1 MSNVRHRKRSK
12 QNYRQPK
19 PNRQVPLQLQLEDE
33 PMSEERPPPK
43 KMPIIKNQGQRVKVL
58 RGGNIE
64 DDWNKFTNEFTNPD
78 SLLNQTDDKIR
89 DELNRWGDELGNVFD
104 PNKNGLKEIFED
116 FSREVGRTF
125 IEIADEVKEGLDPN
139 LNGVNDAF
147 IKFGNDFNGAF
158 ESIGRDILKKL
169 EEGWEAYSNVF
180 KPLGELLVDF
190 ADKEWWEKTMKDPE
204 TYFFLAQ
211 CIISCSAVFLGP
223 AGVALASGVV
233 AATRMITKAAMGQ
246 DVEYSDLIEMALCL
260 LPTGKIAVGAAQ
272 KNATSFSGMVMNGVY
287 TSLNG
292 VRSADPNAKIRAA
305 GQGLCGLVAAGQE
318 YNIIPPVNSQAS
330 VNMLYRVAAPAL
342 RGLRSDDPEMYKV
355 YVKVYERDKQ
365 YDGQESFE
373 VEEND
378 MTNPLPDI
386 QVTTMVK
393 DPSKPQ
399 EDYVEFPPLPAGLN
413 YTVGPVKAGI
423 RAGKYLPV
431 IKKRDATKPET
442 KTVKQYGKKKVTKYR
457 DKYSLLNS
465 YTIKEV
471 AFDRE
476 FDQKAIATARER
488 EKVALK
494 NIAMWKAQEDKKR
507 ATLREEREDPTQDIP
522 LDKIEFTDIKS
533 GKVYNLTRPTRPDMN
548 APMKV
553 GNVSAYKLPSV
564 AGYNV
569 GDFVARSADM
579 KLMPPIGS
587 ETDWAKDP
595 KARYFRCIV
604 SYPKGTTGVNLP
616 DVPNGP
622 ALGNKPAKTGET
634 FEIMSQKPLTGG
646 KWIEVL
652 KEEADAANTAGNN
665 ATFSNPMEEYQAKVA
680 EYRAAYAAK
689 LANDRLFSQLSRDK
703 AIVADRVSKDFPV
716 TSYEDGKDW
725 IEGIV
730 NNEVKACTDDLK
742 TRRSEAEVKDMFGT
756 VDTVTLKIDYIKKYH
771 ETYRNNYAMGPN
783 YFETP
788 AAAEAFYLANP
799 DLDPRKD
806 ITKKKVTINNKDEN
820 IQELLNRLNEAES
833 KFDESTLFREDPNIG
848 FLSSSGQDSLAVR
861 ASEGRLAQY
870 VPNPADGGKT
880 VITEYRS
887 DFTDKQRQ
895 IYREKFYDLTGFDE
909 ELKDP
914 NWPSPADMD
923 ALEYVALLASGLK
936 DVGSRGNNLDE
947 SFFKKERTLKD
958 TFKVED
964 VVTSKGADF
973 LPFTFD
979 TYKQYVTNPYKQL
992 ALHMKS
998 IMEPS
1003 MNFDPKEQH
1012 FCYNPAEHKNYLKIG
1027 YQTCFFSKGIKQVLP
1042 EGKCKSWRELKEKT
1056 KNILMAEYTYED
1068 EGANIATYADR
1079 SAAEQAMFGTSPAV
1093 KEADWRAN
1101 FTEFCE
1107 WAKFKGRAFPNDVI
1121 ATTKALHSEEILD
1134 PEVAGF
1140 RTWKDT
1146 DVPIYNAESQ
1156 QLTIPA
1162 ATKEHNAGQGYFRIE
1177 TKGKKPPNTVFQHDP
1192 AMFKQYGYEEIKIG
1206 IPNSTMNIYY
1216 PAFMQAFNE
1225 NARSINTTA
1234 KLAPDVN
1241 GTWKQ
1246 LADAIIDGQRK
1257 EIQQKGSDPTKIAE
1271 VRNTLGL
1278 LQKIEDSYVEKLTA
1292 RVKAD
1297 FMAKPPGKIGSV
1309 TKRIDPWDTYKGL
1322 SLADKSVIQVS
1333 DVDKKSVEAF
1343 QRGALILAGRD
1354 PNFFEEYSNNGLN
1367 YVIDKYL
1374 ALCEIMD
1381 RVDPGKNYAGEA
1393 RARYDTYKAETL
1405 KNREHQEKIRSEFIQ
1420 EKQDLIAVETKRSE
1434 YKVAME
1440 LKLKEEESKKLQW
1453 QTKNQDRIKE
1463 LIRTLNEGYK
1473 YKKEYV
1479 TENGQRT
1486 LKFSLLPEYDP
1497 VVLKAKA
1504 DAEKKAE
1511 ELRLAAEAEKVRLDA
1526 EKAEQSRL
1534 AGIAIDEQRKKEEE
1548 ERKKREE
1555 ATLSEFQRMTD
1566 PVYIAEQ
1573 NKLPSFPENF
1583 LPGTYDRAVVI
1594 NGVFKAHHPIIVSRT
1609 GTATTTKTINGVEKV
1624 VPKENSIVP
1633 TVNPGV
1639 ETVKIISKQGEQ
1651 GHPKPIN
1658 LQYAND
1664 VKALEDADAA
1674 AKAAEDLQFTKK
1686 RWPENF
1692 PDGEYDRMIKYQT
1705 VKTDWFQP
1713 ILPNSFD
1720 KGPVMARIKIKNGAI
1735 ETIDGG
1741 RFNTLGSDMFGP
1753 VLLLSNPG
1761 EEGHPHERVMRYDL
1775 KQGETND
1782 YNWNPNVAPPPPPP
1796 PPPPPANPKIFPYD
1810 YPNGVYKRDYQWK
1823 SKFPSPNGTYQ
1834 QGVSSNYFQV
1844 MNGQILPQSM
1854 NTGNFEYKIPSV
1866 EGEKGH
1872 PITRPY
1878 TIGSTKPSGAGA
1890 GFREPSY
1897 KRRKLNRK

>member
-12 QNYRQPK
+12 PNYRQPK
-19 PNRQVPLQLQLEDE
+19 PNRQVPLQVPLQLQLEDE
-33 PMSEERPPPK
+33 PMSEERPPPT
-43 KMPIIKNQGQRVKVL
+43 KMPTIKNQGHKVKVL

-116 FSREVGRTF
+116 FSRDVGRTF
-125 IEIADEVKEGLDPN
+125 IDIADEVKEGLDPN

-147 IKFGNDFNGAF
+147 MKFGDDFNGAF
-158 ESIGRDILKKL
+158 ESIGRDILNKL

-180 KPLGELLVDF
+180 KPLGELLVDL

-233 AATRMITKAAMGQ
+233 SATRMITKAAMGQ
-246 DVEYSDLIEMALCL
+246 DIEYTDLIEMALCL
-260 LPTGKIAVGAAQ
+260 LPTGKITVGAAQ

-330 VNMLYRVAAPAL
+330 VNMLYRVTEPAL
-342 RGLRSDDPEMYKV
+342 RALRSDDPEMYKV
-355 YVKVYERDKQ
+355 YVKVYERDRQ
-365 YDGQESFE
+365 YDGREEYQ
-373 VEEND
+373 VEESD
-378 MTNPLPDI
+378 MSKPLPDI

-399 EDYVEFPPLPAGLN
+399 EEYVEFPPLPAGLN
-413 YTVGPVKAGI
+413 YTVEPVKAGI
-423 RAGKYLPV
+423 RAGKYIPV

-457 DKYSLLNS
+457 DKYSVLNS
-465 YTIKEV
+465 YTIREV
-471 AFDRE
+471 AFDKE
-476 FDQKAIATARER
+476 FDQKAIAAAREK

-507 ATLREEREDPTQDIP
+507 ATLKEEREDPTEDIP

-533 GKVYNLTRPTRPDMN
+533 GKVYSLTRPTRPDMN

-553 GNVSAYKLPSV
+553 GNVSAYKLPAV

-569 GDFVARSADM
+569 GDFVAKSADM

-622 ALGNKPAKTGET
+622 ALGNRPAKTGET

-652 KEEADAANTAGNN
+652 KAEADAANTAGNS

-689 LANDRLFSQLSRDK
+689 LANDRLFSQLARDK
-703 AIVADRVSKDFPV
+703 ATVTDRISKDFPIS
-716 TSYEDGKDW
+716 SYEDGKSW
-725 IEGIV
+725 IEAII
-730 NNEVKACTDDLK
+730 NNEVLAYTKDFV
-742 TRRSEAEVKDMFGT
+742 TRRFDESGYSGN
-756 VDTVTLKIDYIKKYH
+756 VDQEKFQDDYIKKYH
-771 ETYRNNYAMGPN
+771 ETYRNNYALGLN
-783 YFETP
+783 YFASP
-788 AAAEAFYLANP
+788 AEAEAYYKANP
-799 DLDPRKD
+799 DMDPRND
-806 ITKKKVTINNKDEN
+806 RIEKKYTVQGTQKTDSGIKVTDVDVK
-820 IQELLNRLNEAES
+820 LLNRLNEDDAE
-833 KFDESTLFREDPNIG
+833 FDAETGYRDDKNLGIEVLQFDDLAARAAEGKLVNMIQDPEKPNDPNARI
-848 FLSSSGQDSLAVR
+848 
-861 ASEGRLAQY
+861 
-870 VPNPADGGKT
+870 
-880 VITEYRS
+880 IEYRS
-887 DFTDKQRQ
+887 DFSDQQRES
-895 IYREKFYDLTGFDE
+895 YRQNFQEFGGYDE
-909 ELKDP
+909 QLKDP
-914 NWPSPADMD
+914 NFPSPADVD
-923 ALEYVALLASGLK
+923 DFTPLYNQYLNIK
-936 DVGSRGNNLDE
+936 YKRGFQE
-947 SFFKKERTLKD
+947 SDTIGKETSSIRETLKSA
-958 TFKVED
+958 D
-964 VVTSKGADF
+964 VVANKGTDF
-973 LPFTFD
+973 LP
-979 TYKQYVTNPYKQL
+979 YKITNYATNPYKQL

-998 IMEPS
+998 ILKPSINFEP
-1003 MNFDPKEQH
+1003 PEKH
-1012 FCYNPAEHKNYLKIG
+1012 FCYVSGYTG
-1027 YQTCFFSKGIKQVLP
+1027 QYQTCWFSKGIKQVVP
-1042 EGKCKSWRELKEKT
+1042 EGDCKSWKELKEKT
-1056 KNILMAEYTYED
+1056 KNTLMAEYTYED
-1068 EGANIATYADR
+1068 EGANIASYADR
-1079 SAAEQAMFGTSPAV
+1079 SAAEQAIFGTSPAV

-1121 ATTKALHSEEILD
+1121 ATTKALKS
-1134 PEVAGF
+1134 EVAGEVSYG
-1140 RTWKDT
+1140 DT

-1156 QLTIPA
+1156 ELTIPA
-1162 ATKEHNAGQGYFRIE
+1162 ATKEHNAGQGYFRIK
-1177 TKGKKPPNTVFQHDP
+1177 TKGTKPPNTVFQHDP

-1292 RVKAD
+1292 RLKAD
-1297 FMAKPPGKIGSV
+1297 FMTKPPSKIGSV

-1333 DVDKKSVEAF
+1333 DVEKKAIEAF

-1354 PNFFEEYSNNGLN
+1354 ENFFEEYTYNGMTD
-1367 YVIDKYL
+1367 VIDKYM
-1374 ALCEIMD
+1374 ALTRIMD
-1381 RVDPGKNYAGEA
+1381 TLSPGSNYEA
-1393 RARYDTYKAETL
+1393 TAQARRQAFLDKTT
-1405 KNREHQEKIRSEFIQ
+1405 KNREHQEKLRAEILEDRKTTAELLA
-1420 EKQDLIAVETKRSE
+1420 KRDIA
-1434 YKVAME
+1434 KVNLE
-1440 LKLKEEESKKLQW
+1440 LKAAEQNSKAQQWKEKNQAKLQELV
-1453 QTKNQDRIKE
+1453 KVSKE
-1463 LIRTLNEGYK
+1463 YFK
-1473 YKKEYV
+1473 YKQEYITDEKGNRRMV
-1479 TENGQRT
+1479 FT
-1486 LKFSLLPEYDP
+1486 LLPEYDP
-1497 VVLKAKA
+1497 VLIKAKA

-1534 AGIAIDEQRKKEEE
+1534 AVIAIDEQRKKEEE

-1555 ATLSEFQRMTD
+1555 ATLSEFQRQTD

-1573 NKLPSFPENF
+1573 AKRPHFPTNF
-1583 LPGTYDRAVVI
+1583 YPGTYDRAVVI
-1594 NGVFKAHHPIIVSRT
+1594 NGVFKAHHPIKVT
-1609 GTATTTKTINGVEKV
+1609 QWDGTTTTKTIDGVDTV
-1624 VPKENSIVP
+1624 VPANNVIDS
-1633 TVNPGV
+1633 TLNPGV
-1639 ETVKIISKQGEQ
+1639 ESVKIISKQGEQ

-1664 VKALEDADAA
+1664 VKALEEADAA
-1674 AKAAEDLQFTKK
+1674 AKAAEDLQFTKA
-1686 RWPENF
+1686 RWPEDF
-1692 PDGEYDRMIKYQT
+1692 PDGLYVRSYKKQLVPTPRYGTIAPGSFTEGPLTAQFEVKDGKIPVVSEYA
-1705 VKTDWFQP
+1705 QP
-1713 ILPNSFD
+1713 IQ
-1720 KGPVMARIKIKNGAI
+1720 M
-1735 ETIDGG
+1735 
-1741 RFNTLGSDMFGP
+1741 
-1753 VLLLSNPG
+1753 LSNPG
-1761 EEGHPHERVMRYDL
+1761 EEGHPHARVIRFDL
-1775 KQGETND
+1775 TETNSD
-1782 YNWNPNVAPPPPPP
+1782 YNYNPLVPPPPPP
-1796 PPPPPANPKIFPYD
+1796 PPPPPLNSKIFPYD

-1823 SKFPSPNGTYQ
+1823 SKTPLANGTYN
-1834 QGVSSNYFQV
+1834 QGASSAYFQV
-1844 MNGQILPQSM
+1844 MNGQILERSM
-1854 NTGNFEYKIPSV
+1854 NATIEYKFPSV
-1866 EGEKGH
+1866 DGEKGH